1 MRAEQELVHT
11 HVLHNQSTV
20 VEQLIKSGTIPDESL
35 YGEWYEVMEWWLIT
49 PYLARLLTDENEIII
64 EDCGCHWW
72 GRQSSGQAIYLDEV
86 MTEICA
92 SFD

>member
-1 MRAEQELVHT
+1 MRTEQELVHT
-11 HVLHNQSTV
+11 HVLYNQSTV
-20 VEQLIKSGTIPDESL
+20 VGELIKSGTIPDEFL

-49 PYLARLLTDENEIII
+49 PYLARLLLDKCEVVI
-64 EDCGCHWW
+64 EECGNHWW

-86 MTEICA
+86 MTEICG